1 MQVHHDV
8 IECCDWLLGD
18 QKLSI
23 ALTLS
28 FIQTPSCDLP
38 SPMLQEEGL
47 HVKLPWS
54 HFSSLPYLHGRSLQ
68 KLCLPFDFLIVFLV
82 LLRLLFLSL
91 FFMIFHMLLIIHD
104 RLCFFLCF
112 MHGNTGGFDLLSNA
126 YNICLDVA
134 VFMWSFILQR
144 KLIFI
149 FSANTL

>member
-1 MQVHHDV
+1 MLLNAV
-8 IECCDWLLGD
+8 IGFLEAKNSALL
-18 QKLSI
+18 LPFHSSRRLHVI
-23 ALTLS
+23 
-28 FIQTPSCDLP
+28 LP

-112 MHGNTGGFDLLSNA
+112 MHRNTGGFDLLSNA

-134 VFMWSFILQR
+134 VFMWSFIL
-144 KLIFI
+144 
-149 FSANTL
+149 